1 VAASRRRRLALGL
14 VSAAGHGALILWL
27 VAARPAEAPMA
38 EPPAMSV
45 ALVTLPPPPE
55 PPPKPEPAPD
65 PKPVPEPKPK
75 AKSSKPSKAKAAK
88 ARPAPTARPT
98 PRPPP
103 LIAVRPAGPAGPGAS
118 DAEMG
123 EAELAGA
130 ATAGGGGGS
139 GAGAGCDMA
148 GRLQRALRKDRRVQA
163 AVAEVHR
170 GRALRV
176 WNGAWVRHP
185 GQEGAGL
192 TAVREAILWEVGF
205 APEACRSEPVRG
217 LVVVS
222 LADGPGAAR
231 LAVGAGTWRWK
242 DLLFSSAGR
251 ATSPRPAP

>member
-1 VAASRRRRLALGL
+1 MAASRRRRLALGL
-14 VSAAGHGALILWL
+14 ASAAGHGALVLWL
-27 VAARPAEAPMA
+27 VVARPAEPPVAD
-38 EPPAMSV
+38 PPAMSV
-45 ALVTLPPPPE
+45 TLVTLPPPEPE

-65 PKPVPEPKPK
+65 PAPKPEPKP
-75 AKSSKPSKAKAAK
+75 APPKPSKAKAVKPAK
-88 ARPAPTARPT
+88 ARPAPAARPT

-103 LIAVRPAGPAGPGAS
+103 LIAVRPAGAAGAGAA

-123 EAELAGA
+123 EGELAGA
-130 ATAGGGGGS
+130 TLAGAGGGG

-231 LAVGAGTWRWK
+231 LALGAGAWRWK
-242 DLLFSSAGR
+242 DLLFSRAGR
-251 ATSPRPAP
+251 N

>member
-1 VAASRRRRLALGL
+1 MAASRRRRLALGL
-14 VSAAGHGALILWL
+14 ASAVGHGALVLWL
-27 VAARPAEAPMA
+27 VVARPAEAPVT

-45 ALVTLPPPPE
+45 ALVALPPPPE
-55 PPPKPEPAPD
+55 PSPPPKPEPAPD
-65 PKPVPEPKPK
+65 PKPVPEPKP
-75 AKSSKPSKAKAAK
+75 APPKPSKAKAAK
-88 ARPAPTARPT
+88 ARPAPAARPT

-103 LIAVRPAGPAGPGAS
+103 LIVVRPAGPSGPGAS

-130 ATAGGGGGS
+130 ATAGGGGS

-148 GRLQRALRKDRRVQA
+148 GRLQRALRKDRRVQE

-205 APEACRSEPVRG
+205 APEPCRSEPVRG

-231 LAVGAGTWRWK
+231 LALGAGTWRWK
-242 DLLFSSAGR
+242 DLLFSRAGR
-251 ATSPRPAP
+251 N